1 MLITILFKKTKESK
15 KTNRS
20 TIALLGINNK
30 KPIDIEEQQEKI
42 RIEKIQ
48 HKKIF
53 LY

>member
-20 TIALLGINNK
+20 TIVLLGINNK
-30 KPIDIEEQQEKI
+30 KPI